1 MRYTGLGMHIKVR
14 EITASR
20 AFYEDTLGM
29 VPVFGYGDEE
39 FRATL
44 PSTIPSILDDGLPGA
59 PERYR
64 GVTYEPTA
72 TSPLEIADGHIAV
85 PRDERPAVYE
95 SAVDGP
101 KVSAMLRA
109 ESLVPLLRDKHIVP
123 TFPVRHYYW
132 GTIEL
137 ALKDPDGFV
146 IIVIAP
152 FSEAELA
159 ALREFTNVES
169 IEP

>member
-1 MRYTGLGMHIKVR
+1 MQYTGLGMHIKVR
-14 EITASR
+14 DVAASR
-20 AFYEDTLGM
+20 SFYEDRLGLA
-29 VPVFGYGDEE
+29 PVFGYGDDE

-44 PSTIPSILDDGLPGA
+44 PTDIPSILNDGLPGA

-64 GVTYEPTA
+64 GVTYEPTP

-85 PRDERPAVYE
+85 PRDERRSVYE

-109 ESLVPLLRDKHIVP
+109 ESLVPLIRDKGIVP
-123 TFPVRHYYW
+123 SFPVRHYYW

-152 FSEAELA
+152 FSEAELS
-159 ALREFTNVES
+159 ALGELIDVES